1 MIRSM
6 TAFARVSETT
16 RTGGGVV
23 EIRSLNNRYLD
34 LSLRLMPSLI
44 PYEIEIRELIQSQ
57 IRRGKVSVSI
67 SQEVPEEDAQEMELD
82 EVAVE
87 RYMEAIRKLQKK
99 YKLENH
105 LTLSDLIRIP
115 GIFKLKKDSK
125 DSDKV
130 WGQMKKLLRKGLEK
144 ALESKK
150 EEGRKLC
157 LDVNTRLSLVAKSV
171 QQIEGIA
178 HGRSEQIAKR
188 LKERIDVILKE
199 HPIENDDRFF
209 REVAF
214 LAEKSDVTEEIVR
227 MKSHLELFESRLKS
241 NGEVG
246 RELDFLCQEMNREMN
261 TIGSKSQHFDITT
274 DVVFVKGELEK
285 IREQIQN
292 IE

>member
-6 TAFARVSETT
+6 TAFARISENT
-16 RTGGGVV
+16 REGSWVV

-34 LSLRLMPSLI
+34 LSLRLAPSLI

-57 IRRGKVSVSI
+57 IKRGKVSVNI
-67 SQEVPEEDAQEMELD
+67 SQDTSEEDAPEIELD
-82 EVAVE
+82 EAAVE
-87 RYMEAIRKLQKK
+87 RYMAAIRKLQKK

-105 LTLSDLIRIP
+105 MTLSDLIRIP
-115 GIFKLKKDSK
+115 GIFKPKKDLKNSEK
-125 DSDKV
+125 I
-130 WGQMKKLLRKGLEK
+130 WGQIQKLIRKSLDL
-144 ALESKK
+144 ALKSKQ

-157 LDVNTRLSLVAKSV
+157 LDVDRRLSAITKSV
-171 QQIEGIA
+171 DQIEKIS
-178 HGRSEQIAKR
+178 HGRSEQVAKR
-188 LKERIDVILKE
+188 LKDRLDTILKE
-199 HPIENDDRFF
+199 HPVEEDERFF

-214 LAEKSDVTEEIVR
+214 LVEKSDITEEIVR
-227 MKSHLELFESRLKS
+227 MKSHLELFTSRLKS
-241 NGEVG
+241 KGEVG

-261 TIGSKSQHFDITT
+261 TIGSKSQHFDIAT

>member
-16 RTGGGVV
+16 RGGSWVI
-23 EIRSLNNRYLD
+23 EIRSLNNRYFD
-34 LSLRLMPSLI
+34 LSLRLVPSLTA
-44 PYEIEIRELIQSQ
+44 YEIEIREMIQSRM
-57 IRRGKVSVSI
+57 RRGKISI
-67 SQEVPEEDAQEMELD
+67 SIFQEIPEEEAEEIELD
-82 EVAVE
+82 EAAAS
-87 RYMEAIRKLQKK
+87 RYMAAIRKLQKK

-115 GIFKLKKDSK
+115 GIFKAKKEAKDSGK
-125 DSDKV
+125 I
-130 WGQMKKLLRKGLEK
+130 WGSMQKLMKK
-144 ALESKK
+144 ALDEALKSKR
-150 EEGRKLC
+150 EEGRKLS
-157 LDVNTRLSLVAKSV
+157 LDVSQRLAQVTRSLH
-171 QQIEGIA
+171 QIEKISQ
-178 HGRSEQIAKR
+178 GRSAQIAKR
-188 LKERIDVILKE
+188 LKERIDSILKE
-199 HPIENDDRFF
+199 HPLHEDDRFF

-214 LAEKSDVTEEIVR
+214 LAEKSDITEEVVR

-241 NGEVG
+241 EGEVG

-261 TIGSKSQHFDITT
+261 TIGSKSQHFDIAT